1 MNMIGSVSSQALT
14 PIQPTSAIARPANHQ
29 RDHTHD
35 GDNAHDPGHDHDH
48 DHDRDAPAV
57 AVSMAEAPACSDPR
71 HALSTTA

>member
-35 GDNAHDPGHDHDH
+35 GDNAHDHDP